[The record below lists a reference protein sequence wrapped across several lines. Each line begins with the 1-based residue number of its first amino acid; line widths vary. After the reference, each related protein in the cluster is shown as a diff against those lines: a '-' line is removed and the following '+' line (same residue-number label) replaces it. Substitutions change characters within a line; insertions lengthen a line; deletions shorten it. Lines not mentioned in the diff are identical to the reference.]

1 MIKTAIFFCAGA
13 AVLLGLG
20 PGADPGR
27 RASNSARAVPVGIA
41 ALPLAEGAGCVLC
54 DRCTGSSHIA
64 IAHDEGTRTG
74 QAHACGAQEEL
85 LRGHPARVFFN
96 QEHRSLQVVG
106 CRGETTAN
114 VPLSTVFAA
123 SLAQAQAQ

>member
-41 ALPLAEGAGCVLC
+41 ALPY
-54 DRCTGSSHIA
+54 R
-64 IAHDEGTRTG
+64 
-74 QAHACGAQEEL
+74 
-85 LRGHPARVFFN
+85 
-96 QEHRSLQVVG
+96 
-106 CRGETTAN
+106 
-114 VPLSTVFAA
+114 
-123 SLAQAQAQ
+123 